1 MTSAAFSFPSNDK
14 SERIS
19 IRRRGR
25 APGTGTAVAA
35 DEAIQK
41 FIDKRR
47 LKHLYGGEDDPK
59 YTPVDAVL
67 ATVSESISRFGLGSW
82 LARVVVLVG
91 VSGLLVMAAVHA
103 MPSGRVKHAVNG
115 SVSLGGKPLAQAVL
129 VLHGNGD
136 SGPVSVTLDTNDQ
149 GRFSRPA
156 SMELPAGTYA
166 VVIKSGCV
174 MPSPTAEQGMPVKIP
189 VRYTNVVSTPL
200 RIEVAEVSGSTDLV
214 LRE

>member
-1 MTSAAFSFPSNDK
+1 MTSAAFSLPSNQNEK
-14 SERIS
+14 IS
-19 IRRRGR
+19 VRRRGR
-25 APGTGTAVAA
+25 APGTGTALAA

-47 LKHLYGGEDDPK
+47 LKHLYGGEEDPR

-67 ATVSESISRFGLGSW
+67 ATVNESISRFGLGSW
-82 LARVVVLVG
+82 LARAVVLVG
-91 VSGLLVMAAVHA
+91 VGVLLAVAAVHA
-103 MPSGRVKHAVNG
+103 MPTGTAKHAVAG

-129 VLHGNGD
+129 VLHGNGE

-156 SMELPAGTYA
+156 SVGLPAGSYA

-174 MPSPTAEQGMPVKIP
+174 MPSPTAERGVPVKIP
-189 VRYTNVVSTPL
+189 AKYTNVVSTPL
-200 RIEVAEVSGSTDLV
+200 RLEVAEESSSVDLV